1 MIERNK
7 PRRRKPRLASRKPS
21 NYRPF
26 NSQHSNAPK
35 SRGHITRTLEKYMN
49 MAQDANSN
57 GDRIVAENY
66 FQYAEHYQRLLND
79 DNKGNIGVVQKKDS
93 DDEKNVPENNVPE
106 KNVSEKN
113 VSEINDIKLSRTQRA
128 INAKDERLNKQK
140 DQKEETSSHTKEKGF
155 TRDGLE
161 ALKPFQTG

>member
-7 PRRRKPRLASRKPS
+7 PRRRKPRPASRRPS

-79 DNKGNIGVVQKKDS
+79 DNKSNIGVVQKKDN
-93 DDEKNVPENNVPE
+93 DDE

-128 INAKDERLNKQK
+128 INAKDDRLNKQK
-140 DQKEETSSHTKEKGF
+140 DQKEETSSHSKEKGF

>member
-7 PRRRKPRLASRKPS
+7 PRRRKPRLASRRPS

-79 DNKGNIGVVQKKDS
+79 DNKSNIEVVQKKDNH
-93 DDEKNVPENNVPE
+93 DE

-128 INAKDERLNKQK
+128 INAKDDRLNKQK
-140 DQKEETSSHTKEKGF
+140 DQKEETSSHSEEKGF

>member
-7 PRRRKPRLASRKPS
+7 PRRRKPRPASRKPS

-79 DNKGNIGVVQKKDS
+79 DNKGNIGVIQKKDS
-93 DDEKNVPENNVPE
+93 DDEN
-106 KNVSEKN
+106 NVSEKN

-128 INAKDERLNKQK
+128 INAKDDRLNKQK
-140 DQKEETSSHTKEKGF
+140 DQKEETSSHSKEKGF